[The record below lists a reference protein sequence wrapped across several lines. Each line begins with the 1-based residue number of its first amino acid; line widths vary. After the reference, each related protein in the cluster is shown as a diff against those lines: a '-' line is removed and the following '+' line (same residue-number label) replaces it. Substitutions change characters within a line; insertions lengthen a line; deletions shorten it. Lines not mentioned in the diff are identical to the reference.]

1 MKTHDHRRSI
11 ARWRMGAAVAA
22 AVATGILLTQDV
34 LAAPAKPAT
43 TLVNV
48 ADTRAMAPG
57 LGRWIADLYNLNLW
71 WFGALVVVTMVS
83 MGLVLGLIT
92 DRLVGLLGINL
103 GRIRHHE

>member
-1 MKTHDHRRSI
+1 MKAHDQRQSR
-11 ARWRMGAAVAA
+11 ARWRLGAAVAA
-22 AVATGILLTQDV
+22 AVATGILLAQDV

-48 ADTRAMAPG
+48 ADTRVMAPG
-57 LGRWIADLYNLNLW
+57 LGRWIADVYNLNLW

-83 MGLVLGLIT
+83 MGLVLGLVT